1 MRRVRFNKAEVT
13 SPATIAN
20 FGPGFDSF
28 GLCLASPVD
37 KITLAK
43 VDGEDFVVEVEGGYR
58 VPQAPQENT
67 ASYAALKLAERCEC
81 EEKGFS
87 MTINKGMKPGS
98 GIGSSAASSV
108 GGAVAMAALLGV
120 RDKRVILEAA
130 AMGEELISG
139 SRHFDNVAAALY
151 GGFTFVSDHAS
162 RMIVRIDP
170 PEFELVMLIPEIE
183 IKTGDAREILP
194 ESVPMSDAVAN
205 LSWAAG
211 MVHSMMRK
219 DIDAVTHNVNDR
231 LAIPYRQGLIP
242 GYAAVREGALNAGAM
257 AVSIGGSGPAIF
269 AIARE
274 GTERIRSAMADALKD
289 SAGLDAESFITRPG
303 SGAKVVSVE

>member
-1 MRRVRFNKAEVT
+1 MRFQKAEVS

-37 KITLAK
+37 RISLSKE
-43 VDGEDFVVEVEGGYR
+43 DGEEFAVKVEGGYDL
-58 VPQAPQENT
+58 PETTEQNT

-81 EEKGFS
+81 EHRGFS
-87 MTINKGMKPGS
+87 MTIQKGMKPGS

-120 RDKRVILEAA
+120 RDKRLILEAA

-151 GGFTFVSDHAS
+151 GGFTFVSDHDS
-162 RMIVRIDP
+162 RTIVRIEP
-170 PEFELVMLIPEIE
+170 PEFDVVVLIPSIE
-183 IKTGDAREILP
+183 IRTADAREIMP
-194 ESVPMSDAVAN
+194 SSVPISDAVAN

-211 MVHSMMRK
+211 MVHSMMK
-219 DIDAVTHNVNDR
+219 ADVDAVAHHLNDR

-242 GYAAVREGALNAGAM
+242 GYASVREEALNAGAL
-257 AVSIGGSGPAIF
+257 AVSIGGSGPAVF
-269 AIARE
+269 ALARE
-274 GTERIRSAMADALKD
+274 GSARIQKAMVEALMS
-289 SAGLDAESFITRPG
+289 SAGLESESFVTKPG
-303 SGAKVVSVE
+303 TGAKVLSAK

>member
-1 MRRVRFNKAEVT
+1 MRFREAEIT

-37 KITLAK
+37 RITLTK
-43 VDGEDFVVEVEGGYR
+43 DEGEDFTIRVEGEHD
-58 VPQAPQENT
+58 APLAPEENT

-87 MTINKGMKPGS
+87 MVIHKGMKPGS
-98 GIGSSAASSV
+98 GLGSSAASSV

-120 RDKRVILEAA
+120 RDKRMILEAA

-162 RMIVRIDP
+162 RRIVRLEP
-170 PEFELVMLIPEIE
+170 PSFDVVVLLPEIE
-183 IKTGDAREILP
+183 IRTEDARGILP
-194 ESVPMSDAVAN
+194 ANVPLPDAVQN

-211 MVHSMMRK
+211 MVYSMMAK
-219 DIDAVTHNVNDR
+219 DIDSIAVNLNDR
-231 LAIPYRQGLIP
+231 LAAPYRQGLIP
-242 GYAAVREGALNAGAM
+242 GYASVRESALSAGAL

-274 GTERIRSAMADALKD
+274 GTDRIRDAMVEAIGS
-289 SAGLDAESFITRPG
+289 SAGLEAETFVTKPG
-303 SGAKVVSVE
+303 TGAKVVSVR

>member
-1 MRRVRFNKAEVT
+1 MRFQKAEVS

-37 KITLAK
+37 RISLSKE
-43 VDGEDFVVEVEGGYR
+43 DGEEFVVKVEGGYDL
-58 VPQAPQENT
+58 PETTEQNT

-81 EEKGFS
+81 EHRGFS
-87 MTINKGMKPGS
+87 MTIQKGMKPGS

-120 RDKRVILEAA
+120 RDKRLILEAA

-151 GGFTFVSDHAS
+151 GGFTFVSDHDS
-162 RMIVRIDP
+162 RTIVRIEP
-170 PEFELVMLIPEIE
+170 PEFDVVVLIPSIE
-183 IKTGDAREILP
+183 IRTADAREIMSS
-194 ESVPMSDAVAN
+194 SVPISDAVAN

-211 MVHSMMRK
+211 MVHSMMK
-219 DIDAVTHNVNDR
+219 ADVDAVAHHLNDR

-242 GYAAVREGALNAGAM
+242 GYASVREEALNAGAL
-257 AVSIGGSGPAIF
+257 AVSIGGSGPAVF
-269 AIARE
+269 ALARE
-274 GTERIRSAMADALKD
+274 GAARIQKAMVEALMS
-289 SAGLDAESFITRPG
+289 SAGLESESFVTKPG
-303 SGAKVVSVE
+303 TGAKVLSAK

>member
-1 MRRVRFNKAEVT
+1 MRFKKAEVT

-28 GLCLASPVD
+28 GLCLASPFD
-37 KITLAK
+37 TITLTK
-43 VDGEDFVVEVEGGYR
+43 VESEAFSLEIEGGHGL
-58 VPQAPQENT
+58 PENPEENT

-81 EEKGFS
+81 EDTGFS
-87 MTINKGMKPGS
+87 MTIKKGMKPGS

-108 GGAVAMAALLGV
+108 GGAVAMAAILGV
-120 RDKRVILEAA
+120 RDKRIILESA

-162 RMIVRIDP
+162 RKIVRIEP
-170 PEFELVMLIPEIE
+170 PAFELVVIIPEIE
-183 IKTGDAREILP
+183 IRTGDARDILP
-194 ESVPMSDAVAN
+194 QTVPMSDAVDN

-211 MVHSMMRK
+211 MVHSMMAK
-219 DIDAVTHNVNDR
+219 DIDSVAHSLNDK
-231 LAIPYRQGLIP
+231 LVVPYRQGLIP
-242 GYAAVREGALNAGAM
+242 GYPAVRESALDAGAL
-257 AVSIGGSGPAIF
+257 AVSIGGSGPAVF

-274 GTERIRSAMADALKD
+274 GTDRIQEAMIEALRR
-289 SAGLDAESFITRPG
+289 SAGLEAESFVTRPG
-303 SGAKVVSVE
+303 TGAKVVSVT

>member
-1 MRRVRFNKAEVT
+1 MRFQKAEVS

-37 KITLAK
+37 RISISRRE
-43 VDGEDFVVEVEGGYR
+43 GEDFTVEIEGDHGLP
-58 VPQAPQENT
+58 VDPEKNT
-67 ASYAALKLAERCEC
+67 ASFAALKLAEKCEC
-81 EEKGFS
+81 DGKGFS
-87 MTINKGMKPGS
+87 MSIQKGMKPGS

-120 RDKRVILEAA
+120 RDKRIILEAA

-151 GGFTFVSDHAS
+151 GGFTFVSDHS
-162 RMIVRIDP
+162 SKRIIRIEPPTFNIVV
-170 PEFELVMLIPEIE
+170 LLPEIE
-183 IKTGDAREILP
+183 IRTGYAREMIP
-194 ESVPMSDAVAN
+194 ESVPMADAVAN

-211 MVHSMMRK
+211 MVHSMMSK
-219 DIDAVTHNVNDR
+219 DIEAVAHHLNDK
-231 LAIPYRQGLIP
+231 LVIPYRQGLIP
-242 GYAAVREGALNAGAM
+242 GYAAVRESALNAGAL

-274 GTERIRSAMADALKD
+274 GTDRILEAMAEALRS
-289 SAGLDAESFITRPG
+289 SAGLEAESFVTEPG
-303 SGAKVVSVE
+303 TGAKVLSVV